1 MKSVMISINPKY
13 CEFILNGI
21 KTVEVRKTKPKLE
34 APFKCYIYCTKGDAL
49 AYPCLNNN
57 KFFILRAN
65 NGTVAGRRM
74 TENDIK
80 RSGHSFANSKVIAE
94 FICNKINI
102 LFNTYGNPEN
112 YMKDTLPEILK
123 KSKLSYEEFSSYVGS
138 RALNNHIYGWH
149 ISDLNI
155 YEKPKELKEFKKYNR
170 QCYYADLG
178 LAIPECSECRNKE
191 CFVQRPPQSWCYVE
205 ELSEKE

>member
-65 NGTVAGRRM
+65 NGTVSRRRM

-80 RSGHSFANSKVIAE
+80 HNDHSFANGKVIAE

-123 KSKLSYEEFSSYVGS
+123 KSNLSYEEFSSYVGS

-191 CFVQRPPQSWCYVE
+191 CFVQRPSQNWCYVE
-205 ELSEKE
+205 ELLEKE

>member
-1 MKSVMISINPKY
+1 MKSVMISINPKH
-13 CEFILNGI
+13 CELILNGI

-65 NGTVAGRRM
+65 NGTIAGRRM

-80 RSGHSFANSKVIAE
+80 CSGYSFANGKVIAE

-191 CFVQRPPQSWCYVE
+191 CFVQIPSQNWCYVE
-205 ELSEKE
+205 ELLEKE